1 MTFDSVDLTL
11 GRPLKFAIV
20 LSLACDDLQLVD
32 NGYLDLREEKVYQRT
47 IFFYELTKCVCD

>member
-20 LSLACDDLQLVD
+20 LNLACDDLQLTSVR
-32 NGYLDLREEKVYQRT
+32 YARRVKVSVK
-47 IFFYELTKCVCD
+47 IFFQ